1 VIVFI
6 LILCY
11 NISKIKNIGGMNNM
25 TKDKNPII
33 FDNVKK
39 DLEDYNNF
47 KVTDEQLK
55 SISTDSNERKSTQ
68 KETNIPID
76 SNKIKE
82 IAKN

>member
-1 VIVFI
+1 
-6 LILCY
+6 
-11 NISKIKNIGGMNNM
+11 M

>member
-1 VIVFI
+1 MI
-6 LILCY
+6 
-11 NISKIKNIGGMNNM
+11 
-25 TKDKNPII
+25 KDKNPII

-55 SISTDSNERKSTQ
+55 WVSTDGNERKSTK

-76 SNKIKE
+76 CNKIKE
-82 IAKN
+82 IAKKIENK